1 MATGT
6 KPNDTANAMVSQMA
20 GGGVIVSAGQ
30 AITLPSDQDL
40 RRSADGGL
48 AMMGNGDI
56 AQVNVPRNVGFTGA
70 GHIDAGIIKQPC
82 SLFPGLNVRSG
93 GTSPA
98 ARRTFRPFEARS
110 RLALTDKAA

>member
-1 MATGT
+1 MATGR
-6 KPNDTANAMVSQMA
+6 KLNDTANALVSQMF
-20 GGGVIVSAGQ
+20 GGGVTLSA
-30 AITLPSDQDL
+30 ARFITLPSDQDL

-56 AQVNVPRNVGFTGA
+56 AQVNVPCNVGFTGA

-82 SLFPGLNVRSG
+82 SLFPGLNLRSG

-98 ARRTFRPFEARS
+98 ARRTFRPIEARS
-110 RLALTDKAA
+110 RLSLTDKAA